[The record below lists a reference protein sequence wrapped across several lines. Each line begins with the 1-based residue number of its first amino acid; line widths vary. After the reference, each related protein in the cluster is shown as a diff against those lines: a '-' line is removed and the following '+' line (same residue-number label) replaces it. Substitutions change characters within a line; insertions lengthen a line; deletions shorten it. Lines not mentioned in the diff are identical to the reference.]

1 MTASEFFSDLQTMGP
16 QSLRVLFMQLADQV
30 PYATTNDGNSLR
42 TPSDLR
48 KWLLELSA
56 AAREAEKA
64 LYAGSR
70 EDAA

>member
-30 PYATTNDGNSLR
+30 PYATTQDGNPLR
-42 TPSDLR
+42 NSSDFR
-48 KWLLELSA
+48 AWLLELAA

-64 LYAGSR
+64 LYGESR